1 MPSFSYTVNGELN
14 SFGAP
19 VHGVVR
25 LIHLAVGIALTHG
38 LRPGQ
43 RLRAGGPD
51 AVHATQ
57 REPPDAGA
65 LVSGHQSPVESA
77 NTARSCR

>member
-19 VHGVVR
+19 VHGVIR
-25 LIHLAVGIALTHG
+25 LIHLAVGIALAHR
-38 LRPGQ
+38 LRPRE
-43 RLRAGGPD
+43 RLRTGGPD
-51 AVHATQ
+51 AVDATQ

-77 NTARSCR
+77 NIARSYR